1 MDMLSLLNLLFIAI
15 YAVLLGLV
23 SPYVGLASEQFG
35 SYVPTALAVVSG
47 SVLWMLGTWSGL
59 HYDEAWIW
67 LIVMLG
73 MPAAMWFGSKL
84 IAKKRA

>member
-23 SPYVGLASEQFG
+23 APYVGLASEHYG
-35 SYVPTALAVVSG
+35 SDVPTALAVVSG